1 MILGDEGKTP
11 MTVPD
16 RTTCRNPATGE
27 ILGHSALNSIG
38 LVGQAFGRAR
48 QVQPAW
54 SQRPV
59 RERVRYLNR
68 VRAYIAENADELAE
82 IISRD
87 NGKTRTDAL
96 ASEVLPA
103 AMAVDYY
110 CRNAVAFL
118 KDRRIRPGNLLMAN
132 KVSRIIRVP
141 YGVVGIISPWNYPF
155 SIPFSEVVMALLAGN
170 AVLLKVAT
178 ETQLVGR
185 AIERCLAAAGLPE
198 GLFAYLNLPGR
209 IAGTALLEAGVDKLF
224 FTGSVAVG
232 QTLMAEAART
242 LTPVVLE
249 LGGNDPM
256 LVCADADPERAAAG
270 AVWAGLQNCGQSCAG
285 VERIYVHRAILP
297 AFMAGL
303 RHRVERLRVGY
314 DTDYRVDLGA
324 MTTAKQVQEVRRQ
337 VRQALDSGAIIAAQS
352 PAPAGT
358 AGNFLPAM
366 VLTGVT
372 HAMDIMRLETFGPVL
387 GVMVVDDMQEALALA
402 NDSDLGLTA
411 SVWARDARSAVGLA
425 RQIKAGVVTIND
437 HLMSHGLAETPWGGF
452 KRSGIGRSHGAE
464 GMAEMT
470 QPQCLVNDILPAVK
484 KNFWWHPHGPE
495 IYQGVRG
502 VIDLLYGKGLGQRLR
517 GLKKLLRVFPRTFS
531 GKKE

>member
-232 QTLMAEAART
+232 QTLMAEA
-242 LTPVVLE
+242 
-249 LGGNDPM
+249 
-256 LVCADADPERAAAG
+256 
-270 AVWAGLQNCGQSCAG
+270 
-285 VERIYVHRAILP
+285 
-297 AFMAGL
+297 
-303 RHRVERLRVGY
+303 
-314 DTDYRVDLGA
+314 
-324 MTTAKQVQEVRRQ
+324 
-337 VRQALDSGAIIAAQS
+337 S
-352 PAPAGT
+352 PAVHSSW
-358 AGNFLPAM
+358 FM
-366 VLTGVT
+366 VLGK
-372 HAMDIMRLETFGPVL
+372 IFLILRSCFLLEIFI
-387 GVMVVDDMQEALALA
+387 
-402 NDSDLGLTA
+402 
-411 SVWARDARSAVGLA
+411 LA
-425 RQIKAGVVTIND
+425 RPVRARMGRFRQFRRCFNLRNPRHLRAQVSFISIKSE
-437 HLMSHGLAETPWGGF
+437 L
-452 KRSGIGRSHGAE
+452 
-464 GMAEMT
+464 
-470 QPQCLVNDILPAVK
+470 
-484 KNFWWHPHGPE
+484 
-495 IYQGVRG
+495 
-502 VIDLLYGKGLGQRLR
+502 
-517 GLKKLLRVFPRTFS
+517 
-531 GKKE
+531 

>member
-1 MILGDEGKTP
+1 

-16 RTTCRNPATGE
+16 RTICRNPATGE
-27 ILGHSALNSIG
+27 ILGHSALNSIEV
-38 LVGQAFGRAR
+38 VGQASGRAR

-270 AVWAGLQNCGQSCAG
+270 AVWAGLQNCGQSCGGRRKNLCAPRHSASVYG
-285 VERIYVHRAILP
+285 RTATP
-297 AFMAGL
+297 GGAAACGL
-303 RHRVERLRVGY
+303 RHGLSSGSGRHDHGQASAG
-314 DTDYRVDLGA
+314 GA
-324 MTTAKQVQEVRRQ
+324 
-337 VRQALDSGAIIAAQS
+337 AA
-352 PAPAGT
+352 
-358 AGNFLPAM
+358 
-366 VLTGVT
+366 
-372 HAMDIMRLETFGPVL
+372 GP
-387 GVMVVDDMQEALALA
+387 
-402 NDSDLGLTA
+402 T
-411 SVWARDARSAVGLA
+411 
-425 RQIKAGVVTIND
+425 
-437 HLMSHGLAETPWGGF
+437 
-452 KRSGIGRSHGAE
+452 
-464 GMAEMT
+464 
-470 QPQCLVNDILPAVK
+470 
-484 KNFWWHPHGPE
+484 
-495 IYQGVRG
+495 
-502 VIDLLYGKGLGQRLR
+502 GLGQRRHHGGPIPGTGRHRGKFPARHGADRRHPRNGRHAAGNLR
-517 GLKKLLRVFPRTFS
+517 AGA
-531 GKKE
+531 GCHGGG